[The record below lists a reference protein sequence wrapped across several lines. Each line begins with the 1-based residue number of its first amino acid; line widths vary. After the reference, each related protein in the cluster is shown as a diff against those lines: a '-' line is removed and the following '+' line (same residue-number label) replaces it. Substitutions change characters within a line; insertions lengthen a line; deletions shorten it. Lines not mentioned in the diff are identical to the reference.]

1 MAAMTDASAAREPRP
16 APPTDEISLR
26 DLYLVLRRSLV
37 WIAVAALVAGVAAY
51 LILGGRPASYVA
63 EATAVVAR
71 VPIEVGLGTGLR
83 FRPEVDITFDTYQ
96 TLAYSRGV
104 LEAVLPMH
112 EAGDLSRLRGAL
124 SLERVAGSANQAS
137 GLLAVVH
144 RVASADPERAAAAAS
159 AWAAA
164 TVATARALLLENL
177 DAVETITGQGL
188 TTARADLLAA
198 ETEVETFRARS
209 GIESLRTSLGTAQFG
224 VVGTLELAIAGLVE
238 AQRANRLTFAQREA
252 ELASL
257 VQRRDGGLAALEVV
271 LFAARDV
278 SLSVEGAIVS
288 VEAQLAAL
296 RAERAV
302 LAEELA
308 QLLAERDSAVVA
320 LSEATVALARLERAA
335 AGPREVVAALAAIE
349 PTVAYV
355 AQLAPSGARV
365 LSEAVVPSAP
375 ESRSRGLVALL
386 VAVAVA
392 FAGVVLALLAEAV
405 RDPRSARR

>member
-1 MAAMTDASAAREPRP
+1 MAAMTDASTAREPRP
-16 APPTDEISLR
+16 VPPTDEISLR

-51 LILGGRPASYVA
+51 LILSGRPASYVA
-63 EATAVVAR
+63 EATAVLAR
-71 VPIEVGLGTGLR
+71 VPIEVGLETGLR
-83 FRPEVDITFDTYQ
+83 FGPEVNITFDTYQ

-104 LEAVLPMH
+104 LEAVLPSH

-124 SLERVAGSANQAS
+124 SLERVAGSPDQAS

-144 RVASADPERAAAAAS
+144 RVASADPERAAVAAS

-177 DAVETITGQGL
+177 DAVETTTGQGL
-188 TTARADLLAA
+188 ATARADLLAA

-209 GIESLRTSLGTAQFG
+209 GIESLRTSVGTAQFG
-224 VVGTLELAIAGLVE
+224 VVGTLGPAIAGLEE
-238 AQRANRLTFAQREA
+238 AQRANRLRFAEREA
-252 ELASL
+252 ELALL
-257 VQRRDGGLAALEVV
+257 VQRRDGGLGALEVI

-278 SLSVEGAIVS
+278 SLSVEGAVVS
-288 VEAQLAAL
+288 VEAQLEAL

-308 QLLAERDSAVVA
+308 RLLAERDSAVVA
-320 LSEATVALARLERAA
+320 LGEATFALARLERAA

-355 AQLAPSGARV
+355 ARLVPSGAQV

-375 ESRSRGLVALL
+375 EPRSRGLVALL

-405 RDPRSARR
+405 RDPRGARR